1 MKQSGRYILEIKSKS
16 SMLGYL
22 NALAL
27 TDDGWFKTGDAVL
40 TNGDYIKILGRKSE
54 LINVGGE
61 KVYPQ
66 EVENVLLGH
75 PLVEDATVYGEKNPI
90 IGNIVCAR
98 IKQKEKIKKVMNY
111 PRS

>member
-1 MKQSGRYILEIKSKS
+1 M
-16 SMLGYL
+16 
-22 NALAL
+22 
-27 TDDGWFKTGDAVL
+27 
-40 TNGDYIKILGRKSE
+40 
-54 LINVGGE
+54 GGE

-98 IKQKEKIKKVMNY
+98 IKTKRENKKSNELSSLLKKVL
-111 PRS
+111 RKKIRKI